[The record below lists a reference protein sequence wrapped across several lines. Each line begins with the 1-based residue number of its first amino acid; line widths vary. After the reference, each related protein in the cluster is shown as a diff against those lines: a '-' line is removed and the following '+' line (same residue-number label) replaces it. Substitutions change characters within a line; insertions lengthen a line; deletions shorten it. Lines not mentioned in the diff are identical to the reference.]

1 MATMTLD
8 LAEECIRRVK
18 AKAVEMGISLCIAVV
33 DDSGKLIAY
42 VRMGEKRGGFGE
54 KLAMAKA
61 RTAAGFRRT
70 TQESLERYANLPAN
84 YYIVSTSALYPD
96 EFCVVPGGA
105 PVINNSGELLGG
117 VGVSGS
123 TSENDHKCVTE
134 ALQGMPS

>member
-1 MATMTLD
+1 MIAMTLE

-18 AKAVEMGISLCIAVV
+18 AKATDMKISLSIAVLDEAGRMV
-33 DDSGKLIAY
+33 AFA
-42 VRMGEKRGGFGE
+42 RMGQNPGGFGE
-54 KLAMAKA
+54 KLAIGKA
-61 RTAAGFRRT
+61 RTAVAFRRT

-84 YYIVSTSALYPD
+84 YYITNTAALYGS

-105 PVINNSGELLGG
+105 PLIKNGELIGA

-134 ALQGMPS
+134 ALAGINL

>member
-1 MATMTLD
+1 MTLE

-18 AKAVEMGISLCIAVV
+18 AKAIAMGISLCIAVV
-33 DDSGKLIAY
+33 DDGGKLIAY
-42 VRMGEKRGGFGE
+42 VRMGDKRGGFGE
-54 KLAMAKA
+54 KLATAKA
-61 RTAAGFRRT
+61 RTAVGFKRT

-84 YYIVSTSALYPD
+84 YYIISTSALYPD

-105 PVINNSGELLGG
+105 PVINNGELLGG

-134 ALQGMPS
+134 ALEGLTF

>member
-1 MATMTLD
+1 MPAMTVD

-33 DDSGKLIAY
+33 DDGGTLITY
-42 VRMGEKRGGFGE
+42 VRMGDKRGGFGE

-61 RTAAGFRRT
+61 RTAVGFKRT

-84 YYIVSTSALYPD
+84 YYIISTSALYPD

-105 PVINNSGELLGG
+105 PVINNGELLGG

-134 ALQGMPS
+134 ALQGIRF

>member
-1 MATMTLD
+1 MPAMTVD

-33 DDSGKLIAY
+33 DDGGTLIAY
-42 VRMGEKRGGFGE
+42 VRMGTKRGGFGE

-61 RTAAGFRRT
+61 RTAVGFKRT

-84 YYIVSTSALYPD
+84 YYIISTSALYPD

-105 PVINNSGELLGG
+105 PVINNGELLGG

-134 ALQGMPS
+134 ALQDIRF